1 MYENSSLFEFSCYII
16 VILNCWIFFELLQL
30 LDKIIRVISWMFC
43 CRHKFSKLL
52 MMPSPANISH
62 EPQWNPFLA
71 TTQSTSCIH
80 PTLGLW
86 GAFCIRFQDSCVM
99 SMLHF
104 VPSHIPLARLSENL
118 IPRCSTNL
126 YHFID
131 SLKLTR
137 KKAFLICKN
146 QTAALPSW

>member
-1 MYENSSLFEFSCYII
+1 MLHNCY
-16 VILNCWIFFELLQL
+16 
-30 LDKIIRVISWMFC
+30 
-43 CRHKFSKLL
+43 SKLL
-52 MMPSPANISH
+52 NFFWTTSAAGQNNQESFHECSAAATSSPNYWWCLHPLISFMNH
-62 EPQWNPFLA
+62 DEINPFLA
-71 TTQSTSCIH
+71 RTQSTSCIH

-86 GAFCIRFQDSCVM
+86 GDFCIRFQDSCVM
-99 SMLHF
+99 PMLHF

-137 KKAFLICKN
+137 KKAFLICRN